1 MRALRPLTLDEL
13 FSLEMPPVAY
23 VVDGILPRGS
33 LTLHAAREKAGK
45 SLQGIDLCASVALGE
60 SFLDRAVRQGAA
72 LYVPAEENLRDV
84 RTRIE
89 TRLAGWRDAPLLT
102 LPVNGATEDRVRLDD
117 AESVAALHRLIIEID
132 PDVVY
137 LDPFR
142 ELHNLAEDSADMM
155 GPLLRPLRQIAHE
168 TDTAVVLAHHMGR
181 QSGQA
186 RGSTAIRASCDQ
198 EWAFTRTDDDGDSD
212 AGGAAGRLVVEG
224 RFGPRQTIGIRL
236 GDGLRW
242 QPSSLVL
249 VEPTTSV
256 RSRILAF
263 LTDADAWHA
272 AEAIAAG
279 IGVALKTTQNSLS
292 AMNREQPCPVAR
304 EGTGKRGDPRRYHAL
319 TRDLWRGDPP
329 PIVPESDSSQT
340 PIYTGRE
347 QSGRTVPDASRNNGS
362 SGGNNGKTVPDS
374 DIWGVGNNGNTPPPD
389 GAVAGGCADCGG
401 PAPADGQHWCLTC
414 RGLSTSSG
422 RSSATLA

>member
-1 MRALRPLTLDEL
+1 MRPLQPLNLDEL
-13 FSLEMPPVAY
+13 FSLEMPAVEY

-84 RTRIE
+84 RARIE
-89 TRLAGWRDAPLLT
+89 TRLAGWRDAPLFT

-117 AESVAALHRLIIEID
+117 GESVTALHRLIVELD

-142 ELHNLAEDSADMM
+142 ELHNLAENDADMM

-198 EWAFTRTDDDGDSD
+198 EWAFTRTDDDTESD
-212 AGGAAGRLVVEG
+212 ASGAGGRLVVEG
-224 RFGPRQTIGIRL
+224 RFGPRQIIGVRL

-242 QPSSLVL
+242 QPSTLVL
-249 VEPTTSV
+249 VEPTASV

-263 LTDADAWHA
+263 LADADAWHA
-272 AEAIAAG
+272 AEAVAAG
-279 IGVALKTTQNSLS
+279 INIATKTVQNTLSL
-292 AMNREQPCPVAR
+292 MNREQPRPMAR
-304 EGTGKRGDPRRYHAL
+304 EGTGKRGDPQRYRAL
-319 TRDLWRGDPP
+319 TRDLWQNDPSP
-329 PIVPESDSSQT
+329 TVPESDCSQT
-340 PIYTGRE
+340 PVYTSRE
-347 QSGRTVPDASRNNGS
+347 QSGRTVPNS
-362 SGGNNGKTVPDS
+362 SGNDGNSRGNNGKTVPGT
-374 DIWGVGNNGNTPPPD
+374 DIWGFGNNGNNRAAEPLIGDD
-389 GAVAGGCADCGG
+389 GNPVCLDCGA
-401 PAPADGQHWCLTC
+401 PAPADLQHRCLAC
-414 RGLSTSSG
+414 RAKGG
-422 RSSATLA
+422 APCHAQ